1 MSIIQEVAEW
11 IHARTGGAISTD
23 VAAAFSLTVSKA
35 SIVMGQIHR
44 EARFTTRVEHF
55 CMVGENGRGR
65 HTRRLFVDQV
75 RDPQWHKTPVIGIN
89 GDQVVR
95 FDSVTDAETK
105 GGFVR
110 VGITRCLAGQQKQH
124 GGYRWQIDT
133 TKGAGQCTVT
143 ATP

>member
-11 IHARTGGAISTD
+11 VHARTGGAISAE

-35 SIVMGQIHR
+35 STVMGQIHR

>member
-11 IHARTGGAISTD
+11 VHARTGGAISAE
-23 VAAAFSLTVSKA
+23 VAAAFSITVSKA

-75 RDPQWHKTPVIGIN
+75 RDPQWHKTPVIDIN

>member
-1 MSIIQEVAEW
+1 MSIVQDVAEW
-11 IHARTGGAISTD
+11 IHARTGGAISAE

-75 RDPQWHKTPVIGIN
+75 RDPQWHKTPVIGTYRN
-89 GDQVVR
+89 GQTVQFGSIHEAHR
-95 FDSVTDAETK
+95 QMGFDREMIS
-105 GGFVR
+105 
-110 VGITRCLAGQQKQH
+110 RCLRGEQKH
-124 GGYRWQIDT
+124 HRGYRWKVAT
-133 TKGAGQCTVT
+133 TEQNCEGTYA
-143 ATP
+143 

>member
-11 IHARTGGAISTD
+11 VHARTDGAISAE

-55 CMVGENGRGR
+55 CMIGENGRGR

>member
-11 IHARTGGAISTD
+11 VHARTDGAISAE

-110 VGITRCLAGQQKQH
+110 VGITRCLAGQQEKH

-133 TKGAGQCTVT
+133 TIGAGKCIAT

>member
-11 IHARTGGAISTD
+11 VHARTGGAISAD

-89 GDQVVR
+89 EEQQIVR
-95 FDSVTDAETK
+95 FDSIVEAERT

-110 VGITRCLAGQQKQH
+110 VSITRCLNNSQATH
-124 GGYRWQIDT
+124 GGYRW
-133 TKGAGQCTVT
+133 TV
-143 ATP
+143 ATNEQNG

>member
-11 IHARTGGAISTD
+11 VHARTDGAISAE

-133 TKGAGQCTVT
+133 PKGAGQCTVT

>member
-11 IHARTGGAISTD
+11 VHARTGGAISAE
-23 VAAAFSLTVSKA
+23 VAAAFSLTVSKT
-35 SIVMGQIHR
+35 STVIGQIHR

>member
-11 IHARTGGAISTD
+11 VHARTDGAISAE

-110 VGITRCLAGQQKQH
+110 VGITRCLAGQQEKH
-124 GGYRWQIDT
+124 GGYRWEIATQEQQN
-133 TKGAGQCTVT
+133 KGI
-143 ATP
+143 

>member
-11 IHARTGGAISTD
+11 VHARTGGAISAD

-55 CMVGENGRGR
+55 CMVGEHGRGR
-65 HTRRLFVDQV
+65 HTRRLFVDMV
-75 RDPQWHKTPVIGIN
+75 KPPQWRKTPVIGTC
-89 GDQVVR
+89 GDLVVR

-110 VGITRCLAGQQKQH
+110 VGITRCLAGQQEKH

>member
-11 IHARTGGAISTD
+11 VHARTGGAISAE

-105 GGFVR
+105 GGFV
-110 VGITRCLAGQQKQH
+110 
-124 GGYRWQIDT
+124 
-133 TKGAGQCTVT
+133 
-143 ATP
+143 